1 MDAATKIR
9 KNILRE
15 IHNTRKKI
23 RNEYKNILITIIVF
37 LYARYYFLAYS
48 MKKKFLKIN
57 ILNFLI

>member
-23 RNEYKNILITIIVF
+23 RNEYKNILITIIAF

-48 MKKKFLKIN
+48 MKKNFLK
-57 ILNFLI
+57 